1 MFKHK
6 NNLPL
11 GADRFLAAFE
21 GIEGGFAIG
30 AGILAGLSFAGL
42 DRKILLMT
50 AVISIIV
57 NGFNAAAVK
66 YSTEHYL
73 DELDGRE
80 THHRFHRYFLPSLV
94 EFLSYFL
101 ISIVS
106 IVPLIVIPSVTHA
119 IIYTCVVTV
128 LILFAAG
135 YWRAYLLGMPR
146 WRDALET
153 GLLGLGIIT
162 VGLAAGWLI
171 HYFA

>member
-6 NNLPL
+6 NNLPF
-11 GADRFLAAFE
+11 GADKFLAAFE

-80 THHRFHRYFLPSLV
+80 TRRRFHQYFLPSLV
-94 EFLSYFL
+94 EFVFYFL
-101 ISIVS
+101 ISLVS
-106 IVPLIVIPSVTHA
+106 IIPLIVMPSVTAA
-119 IIYTCVVTV
+119 IAYTCVVTV
-128 LILFAAG
+128 LILFVAG

-146 WRDALET
+146 WRDAAET
-153 GLLGLGIIT
+153 ALLGLGIIG
-162 VGLAAGWLI
+162 VGLLAGWLI
-171 HYFA
+171 HNFA